1 MRRVLL
7 LTCAVVATACLNV
20 NRPTV
25 PLGSPFDL
33 KVGNSAVV
41 PGGLAITF
49 DAVTADSRCPIDAMC
64 VTAGEA
70 TVAMTLSGSRA
81 RVQREWRTNP
91 TNFSVS
97 YDGYEIELRALQPF
111 PSGGKTITQS
121 DYIATIQV
129 LRP

>member
-1 MRRVLL
+1 MRRALL
-7 LTCAVVATACLNV
+7 LTCVVFATACLNI
-20 NRPTV
+20 NGPTV

-33 KVGNSAVV
+33 KVGNSASV
-41 PGGLAITF
+41 PGGLTITF
-49 DAVTADSRCPIDAMC
+49 DAVTADSRCPIDAIC

-70 TVAMTLSGSRA
+70 TVAMTLGGSRA

-91 TNFSVS
+91 SNFRVS
-97 YDGYEIELRALQPF
+97 YDGYEIELRALQPY
-111 PSGGKTITQS
+111 PAGGKTIAQG